1 MTKPVSEKLPYID
14 RLLVLWPFTA
24 VATGAVLLWGF
35 GLPPGGAIAYGLLAG
50 GAVALTWAFAT
61 VPFNRLAD
69 GLKTYEI
76 AASPAPREY
85 HLDSIRIHGAAY
97 GHMTRTQ
104 IWIAAIPK

>member
-1 MTKPVSEKLPYID
+1 MATSATAKLSSID

-35 GLPPGGAIAYGLLAG
+35 GLPTGGAIAYGLLAG

-85 HLDSIRIHGAAY
+85 HLDSIRIYGETY
-97 GHMTRTQ
+97 GHLTRTQ